1 VRTFAVLPVK
11 SFSHA
16 KQRLSAGVG
25 PGERR
30 ELAAAMVGDVLET
43 LAAARLD
50 GVVVVTAEPLAE
62 SEARAAGAQVIPDP
76 AEAGQSAAV
85 SLGVSAALAGG
96 AERVLLV
103 PGDCPA
109 LLAED
114 VDALLDRADRN
125 PMPAHPLVVIV
136 PDRHRTGTNALLL
149 SPPEAI
155 APAFGPGSF
164 ARHAA
169 LARAAGA
176 EMDVADVPSLGHDVD
191 TPSDLVAL
199 RALLAARRR
208 GAPRTR
214 AVLDRLA
221 PALEAAG

>member
-1 VRTFAVLPVK
+1 VRTIAVLPVK
-11 SFSHA
+11 SFAHA
-16 KQRLSAGVG
+16 KQRLSAGLG

-30 ELAAAMVGDVLET
+30 ELAAAMVRDVIDT

-50 GVVVVTAEPLAE
+50 GIVVVTAEPLADAA
-62 SEARAAGAQVIPDP
+62 ARDAGAQVIPDA
-76 AEAGQSAAV
+76 AEAGQSAAAT
-85 SLGVSAALAGG
+85 LGVAAALESG

-109 LLAED
+109 LGPEE
-114 VDALLDRADRN
+114 VEALLERRGADPR
-125 PMPAHPLVVIV
+125 VVIV
-136 PDRHRTGTNALLL
+136 PDRHRTGTNALVL
-149 SPPEAI
+149 SPPEVI

-169 LARAAGA
+169 LARRAGA
-176 EMDVADVPSLGHDVD
+176 AIEVTELPSLGHDVD
-191 TPSDLVAL
+191 TPADLVAL
-199 RALLAARRR
+199 RVLLAARRR